1 MGVTIPVKIYEIL
14 EDKLGRDE
22 AKEVVKELEDA
33 VNAITLQ
40 KKTEV
45 KEELSRELASKAD
58 IARLEGKMEVIEEKI
73 QAVKID
79 LEWKLKLY
87 FIILIFVIILVS
99 PKAIDLIAKLLG
111 VIK

>member
-1 MGVTIPVKIYEIL
+1 MAATIPVKIYEIL

-33 VNAITLQ
+33 VNAIILQ

-58 IARLEGKMEVIEEKI
+58 IARLEGKIEAI
-73 QAVKID
+73 KID
-79 LEWKLKLY
+79 LERKLKLY
-87 FIILIFVIILVS
+87 FIMLIFVIILVS
-99 PKAIDLIAKLLG
+99 PRAIDLLAKLLG